1 MVLSAI
7 FERTDRSG
15 KAEMDIELIR
25 RILPFMVEASLLT
38 LWLTAASLAIG
49 LVVATTITIARFS
62 KMSALRWL
70 GAAYV
75 SIMRGTPLLVQLFL
89 VYFGGPQFGL
99 ELTPFTAGVLTMGFN
114 IGAYMSEGIKGAI
127 LAVDIGQTEAARSI
141 GFGRFATMRLF
152 VLPQATPL
160 MIRSL
165 GVNTVILS
173 KSTAL
178 VSAIG
183 VVELTYSAQRFVTST
198 YKPFEVFAVAGLSY
212 MVIVAAISLTMRTVE
227 RLFDTSRRAGA

>member
-1 MVLSAI
+1 
-7 FERTDRSG
+7 
-15 KAEMDIELIR
+15 MDIELIR

-38 LWLTAASLAIG
+38 LRLTAVSLAIG
-49 LVVATTITIARFS
+49 LVVATAITTARFS
-62 KMSALRWL
+62 KTALLRGL
-70 GAAYV
+70 GTAYV

-99 ELTPFTAGVLTMGFN
+99 DLTPFMAGVLTMGLN

-127 LAVDIGQTEAARSI
+127 LAVDRGQAEAARSI

-152 VLPQATPL
+152 VLPQAAPL

-178 VSAIG
+178 VSTIG
-183 VVELTYSAQRFVTST
+183 VVELTYSAQRFVTSS

-212 MVIVAAISLTMRTVE
+212 MVIVAAISVVMRTIE
-227 RLFDTSRRAGA
+227 RIFDTSRRAGA